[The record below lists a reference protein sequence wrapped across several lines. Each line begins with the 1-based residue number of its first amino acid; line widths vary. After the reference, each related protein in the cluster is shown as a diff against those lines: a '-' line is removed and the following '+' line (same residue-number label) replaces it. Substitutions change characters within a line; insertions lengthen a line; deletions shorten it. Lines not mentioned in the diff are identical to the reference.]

1 MPAMVPTIEWTDKAV
16 RILDQT
22 QLPHMVVYRDCTDYR
37 MVARAIR
44 ELAIRGAPA
53 IGVAAA
59 MGAALGAKSISARD
73 RTDFLDQFHRI
84 CDEIRTAR
92 PTAVNLFWALDRVER
107 AAKSSLADS
116 TDALKEE
123 LIALGKLMLDED
135 IVLNKQLGRVGAALI
150 PDQASILTHCNTGSL
165 ATGGYGTAL
174 GVIRAAVEAGKR
186 VRVYID
192 ETRPVLQGARLTAW
206 ELLQD
211 QIPCTLITDSMAGSL
226 MRRGKIDLCIV
237 GADRIAANGDTANKI
252 GTYSVAVLAKAHRLP
267 FYVAAPMSTIDF
279 SLRSGKLI
287 PIEERDP
294 DEVTSIPVQGE
305 GGASG
310 RVAIAPKG
318 VPVYNPAFD
327 VTPANLIRA
336 IITERGAV
344 PPGQLRKLKAMARAV
359 VRERRASPPTAR
371 STRPTQR
378 TTRSR

>member
-1 MPAMVPTIEWTDKAV
+1 MAAMVPTIEWTDRAV

-22 QLPHMVVYRDCTDYR
+22 LLPHTVVYRDCTDYR

-59 MGAALGAKSISARD
+59 MGAALGARQIQSHD
-73 RTDFLDQFHRI
+73 RADFLDQFHRI
-84 CDEIRTAR
+84 CDEIRTSR
-92 PTAVNLFWALDRVER
+92 PTAVNLFWALDRVELAAKQSR
-107 AAKSSLADS
+107 AAS
-116 TDALKEE
+116 TGALKEE
-123 LIALGKLMLDED
+123 MIALARLMLDED
-135 IVLNKQLGRVGAALI
+135 IALNKQLGKAGAHLI
-150 PDQASILTHCNTGSL
+150 PDTASILTHCNTGSL

-174 GVIRAAVEAGKR
+174 GVIRAAVEAGKK
-186 VRVYID
+186 VHVYVD
-192 ETRPVLQGARLTAW
+192 ETRPILQGARLTAW

-226 MRRGKIDLCIV
+226 MRRGKVDLCIV

-252 GTYSVAVLAKAHRLP
+252 GTYTVAVLAKAHTLP

-279 SLRSGKLI
+279 TLASGESI

-294 DEVTSIPVQGE
+294 EEVTSMPVQG
-305 GGASG
+305 GGGVSG
-310 RVAIAPKG
+310 RVATAPKG

-327 VTPANLIRA
+327 VTPAGLIRA

-344 PPGQLRKLKAMARAV
+344 PPGELETLR
-359 VRERRASPPTAR
+359 
-371 STRPTQR
+371 
-378 TTRSR
+378 